1 MSLEIEI
8 QNYKAEIKFHLQEA
22 KFWRREL
29 KKVENLQKKYKK
41 MKTKNSAIF
50 LVGVSKLKNINK
62 TDVIAFVLRG

>member
-29 KKVENLQKKYKK
+29 KKVETLQKKYKK

-50 LVGVSKLKNINK
+50 LIGVSKLKNINRR
-62 TDVIAFVLRG
+62 DVISFLMRS